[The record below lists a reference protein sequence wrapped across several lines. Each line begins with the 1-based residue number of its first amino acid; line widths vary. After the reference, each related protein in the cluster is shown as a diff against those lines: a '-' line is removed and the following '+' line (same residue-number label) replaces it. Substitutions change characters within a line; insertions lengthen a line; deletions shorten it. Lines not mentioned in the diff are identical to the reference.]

1 MREKSPFSL
10 IKKNNT
16 KTGSYEGIKIRML
29 IIIIRGFLLSLF
41 WMPQKIQSKMSD
53 SSQLDLGLF
62 PSIVL
67 EKNSYFP
74 LLFSTNEQGF
84 CLAWLTQGAAPVL
97 SD

>member
-1 MREKSPFSL
+1 
-10 IKKNNT
+10 
-16 KTGSYEGIKIRML
+16 
-29 IIIIRGFLLSLF
+29 
-41 WMPQKIQSKMSD
+41 MPPKIQSKMSD

-67 EKNSYFP
+67 EKSYFP
-74 LLFSTNEQGF
+74 LLLFSTDEQGF

>member
-1 MREKSPFSL
+1 
-10 IKKNNT
+10 
-16 KTGSYEGIKIRML
+16 
-29 IIIIRGFLLSLF
+29 
-41 WMPQKIQSKMSD
+41 MPQKVQSKMSD